1 LALWTERS
9 QEASLGQPLEAF
21 RPGLTPPT
29 QFLHKLQ
36 AQIPGRRFRA
46 AARFAIWKAMKFTRL
61 KLHGFKSFSDLT
73 ELHLEPGLTG
83 VVGPNGCGK
92 SNLVEALRWVM
103 GESSYKAMR
112 ANGMDDVIFNGS
124 GNRPQRNSA
133 EVTLVLE
140 NFDRTAPAALNTADV
155 LEVTRRI
162 EREEGSVYRV
172 NGKEVRARDVQLL
185 FADASTGAHSPAL
198 VRQGQIGELIAA
210 KPTQRRALLEEAA
223 GISGL
228 HSRRHE
234 AELRLKGAEQ
244 NLERVEDVINQV
256 TQQLEQLKRQARL
269 ATRYRGLSGEIRKAE
284 ATLFHIRWVAAR
296 AAEKET
302 EADQGRL
309 INELAEA
316 QHVELEAQKTVI
328 LADQAVQPLRD
339 KEAAAGAALQRL
351 TIIAE
356 QLAEEARR
364 AEARRQELTQRIEQ
378 TEADGSRERAL
389 LGESDEALKVAAEE
403 RVRLEAEAAGEEAAF
418 AAAKQAAEDAQAA
431 VRAAETEARMASEVE
446 AQVRA
451 RRAQARRGAEDA
463 ATRIARLR
471 QQVADVQRD
480 TDNVVAQLEADDGV
494 TAKRAALEAAQALSA
509 EAEAAAVT
517 AEEATRQAQA
527 ALDAARPK
535 LQEVETALNRL
546 DSEAQTLNRI
556 LNGGAKGLWAAIA
569 DELKVDAGYEMAL
582 GAALGD
588 DLEASS
594 DAGAPLHWAGP
605 IDGSGDPQLPGGAAP
620 LSLHVSGSAL
630 LKRRLDQIGLVEKAD
645 GARLQ
650 PELKPG
656 QRLVSKS
663 GDLWRWDGF
672 VAAAEAP
679 TAAAQRLAQRNR
691 LAELDAELA
700 EARASRNSLKADAAN
715 LAETLEQHRRSER
728 DKRDAWRNAQ
738 RDIAAAQQDLDKATR
753 AISELATRQSA
764 LEEAR
769 VRLNSSLNE
778 AEAIEADAKR
788 ALEEAGDEAEA
799 AALSQ
804 GKRAHL
810 DEARG
815 TADQA
820 RLRLGQFETAA
831 QLRLGR
837 LSQIAT
843 DTANWSRRRQGAE
856 AQVTTLETRL
866 NDLKGQ
872 LDALNN
878 APSGFEERQA
888 AIDAQIATAREAHA
902 AASDVLGQA
911 QSTYR
916 DADKAQRLAAEALSG
931 FREHLARVEERLKGL
946 IAQRHQIE
954 RQVQETLDI
963 QAADTA
969 FAAGIKPQD
978 ALPEEEPTER
988 KVERLKA
995 ERERLGGVN
1004 LAAEQESVEVQE
1016 KLDVMVKD
1024 RDDLVAAI
1032 AKLRSGIQ
1040 SLNREGRVRLAEA
1053 FDKVN
1058 AHFQQLFTTLFGGGT
1073 AELQFIESDDPLEAG
1088 LEIIA
1093 RPPGKKPSSI
1103 SLLSG
1108 GEQALT
1114 AMSLIFAVFLTNPAP
1129 ICVLDEIDAP
1139 LDDANVERFC
1149 TLLDS
1154 MAKRTETRFVT
1165 ITHNPITMARMD
1177 RLFGVTMY
1185 ERGVS
1190 QLVSVDLTG
1199 ALQVREAA
1207 VAV

>member
-1 LALWTERS
+1 
-9 QEASLGQPLEAF
+9 
-21 RPGLTPPT
+21 
-29 QFLHKLQ
+29 
-36 AQIPGRRFRA
+36 
-46 AARFAIWKAMKFTRL
+46 
-61 KLHGFKSFSDLT
+61 
-73 ELHLEPGLTG
+73 
-83 VVGPNGCGK
+83 
-92 SNLVEALRWVM
+92 
-103 GESSYKAMR
+103 
-112 ANGMDDVIFNGS
+112 
-124 GNRPQRNSA
+124 
-133 EVTLVLE
+133 
-140 NFDRTAPAALNTADV
+140 
-155 LEVTRRI
+155 
-162 EREEGSVYRV
+162 
-172 NGKEVRARDVQLL
+172 
-185 FADASTGAHSPAL
+185 

-256 TQQLEQLKRQARL
+256 TQQLEQLKKQARL

-284 ATLFHIRWVAAR
+284 ATLFHIRWIAAR
-296 AAEKET
+296 AAENET

-316 QHVELEAQKTVI
+316 QHVELEAQKVVF

-351 TIIAE
+351 TILAE

-364 AEARRQELTQRIEQ
+364 AEARRHELTQRIEQ

-389 LGESDEALKVAAEE
+389 LAESDEALKTAVDE
-403 RVRLEAEAAGEEAAF
+403 RSRLEAEAAGEEAAF
-418 AAAKQAAEDAQAA
+418 AAAKQAAEDAQNA
-431 VRAAETEARMASEVE
+431 VRAAEAEARIAADLE
-446 AQVRA
+446 AQVKA
-451 RRAQARRGAEDA
+451 RRAQAKRGAEDA
-463 ATRIARLR
+463 ATRIARLQ
-471 QQVADVQRD
+471 QQVADVARD
-480 TDNVVAQLEADDGV
+480 ADAVAQQLEADDGV
-494 TAKRAALEAAQALSA
+494 TARRTALEASQALSA
-509 EAEAAAVT
+509 EAEAAAVA
-517 AEEATRQAQA
+517 AEEATRQAQT

-535 LQEVETALNRL
+535 LQALETALSRL
-546 DSEAQTLNRI
+546 EAEAQTLSKI

-569 DELKVDAGYEMAL
+569 DELKVDAGYETAL

-594 DAGAPLHWAGP
+594 DGGAPLHWAGP
-605 IDGSGDPQLPGGAAP
+605 IPSLGDPALPGGATP
-620 LSLHVSGSAL
+620 LSTYVSGSAL

-650 PELKPG
+650 IDLKPG
-656 QRLVSKS
+656 QRLVSKT

-672 VAAAEAP
+672 VAVADAP

-691 LAELDAELA
+691 LAELDAEIS
-700 EARASRNSLKADAAN
+700 EARAQRNSLKADAAS
-715 LAETLEQHRRSER
+715 LSETLEQSRRGER
-728 DKRDAWRNAQ
+728 EKRDAWRNAQ
-738 RDIAAAQQDLDKATR
+738 REIGTAQSALDQATR
-753 AISELATRQSA
+753 AVTDLATRQSA

-769 VRLNSSLNE
+769 VRLASSLAE
-778 AEAIEADAKR
+778 AEAIAADAQK
-788 ALEEAGDEAEA
+788 ALDEAGDESEA

-804 GKRAHL
+804 GKRVHL
-810 DEARG
+810 DEVRG
-815 TADQA
+815 LADQA
-820 RLRLGQFETAA
+820 RLKLGQFETAA

-843 DTANWSRRRQGAE
+843 DTTNWTRRRQGAA
-856 AQVTTLETRL
+856 AQVTTLDARL
-866 NDLKGQ
+866 ADLRGQ
-872 LDALNN
+872 LEALNN
-878 APSGFEERQA
+878 TPSGFEERQIA
-888 AIDAQIATAREAHA
+888 LDAEIATARAAHGQ
-902 AASDVLGQA
+902 ASDALGEA
-911 QSTYR
+911 QGRYR
-916 DADKAQRLAAEALSG
+916 EADKAQRLAAEALSG
-931 FREHLARVEERLKGL
+931 FRENLARVEERLKGL

-963 QAADTA
+963 QAAETA
-969 FAAGIKPQD
+969 QAAGIRPQD
-978 ALPEEEPTER
+978 TLPEEDATER

-1040 SLNREGRVRLAEA
+1040 SLNREGRTRLAEA
-1053 FDKVN
+1053 FEKVN
-1058 AHFQQLFTTLFGGGT
+1058 GHFKELFTTLFGGGT

-1088 LEIIA
+1088 LEIVA

-1149 TLLDS
+1149 ALMDS
-1154 MAKRTETRFVT
+1154 MTQRTETRFVV

-1199 ALQVREAA
+1199 AMQVREAK